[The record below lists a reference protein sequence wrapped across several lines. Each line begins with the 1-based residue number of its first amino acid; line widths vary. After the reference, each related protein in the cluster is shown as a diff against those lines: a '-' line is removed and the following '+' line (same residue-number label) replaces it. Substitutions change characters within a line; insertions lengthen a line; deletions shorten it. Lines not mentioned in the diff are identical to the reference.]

1 MVEKRDT
8 PELNPARQ
16 TASAEW
22 NHSEWVLIVAPLLL
36 N

>member
-8 PELNPARQ
+8 PELNPEQ
-16 TASAEW
+16 TASPEW